1 VESKLNNF
9 REQHF
14 DWVLES
20 AKKHPPLVLP
30 ILTAENYVR
39 DPRSLLF
46 KLARYKTVAKLLDG
60 IDQALEIGCGDG
72 FAAPLVR
79 QQVKELTIV
88 DVDKEMVRL
97 ASEFLRQSFDIA
109 VLELGTRE
117 ATDYFEGRTF
127 GGIYCLDVLE
137 HVSKDEENDFM
148 RFVID
153 KLNEDGVFIAGIPSL
168 EVQKFTT
175 AQNRIGHINCKPTLE
190 FVEFF
195 QLYFR
200 NVFCFGMNDE
210 NFNTGFI
217 PLRAYNFYV
226 CTFPKIDL

>member
-1 VESKLNNF
+1 LSNF
-9 REQHF
+9 REPHF
-14 DWVLES
+14 DWVLKS
-20 AKKHPPLVLP
+20 AKKHPPVVMP
-30 ILTAENYVR
+30 ILTAESYVR
-39 DPRSLLF
+39 DPLSLLF
-46 KLARYKTVAKLLDG
+46 KLARYKIVAKLFDG

-88 DVDKEMVRL
+88 DIDKEMVKL
-97 ASEFLRQSFDIA
+97 ASQFLRPTFDIS

-117 ATDYFEGRTF
+117 AIDYFEGRKF

-148 RFVID
+148 RFVIE
-153 KLNEDGVFIAGIPSL
+153 KLNEDGFFIAGIPSL
-168 EVQKFTT
+168 EVQNFTT
-175 AQNRIGHINCKPTLE
+175 IENRRGHINCKPTLE
-190 FVEFF
+190 FVKFF

-210 NFNTGFI
+210 NLNTGFI

-226 CTFPKIDL
+226 CTFPKKDL